1 MDDATSALQR
11 GVVQRGV
18 GIPAAEYCPA
28 LTSLYVYGCDKLTD
42 ASIMAIAGHCSALT
56 SLNVSS
62 CHKLTDAS
70 ITAIYC
76 GAQHRTHEPQRGRLR
91 QADGCLD
98 HGHQGAPR
106 CTHDQ

>member
-42 ASIMAIAGHCSALT
+42 
-56 SLNVSS
+56 
-62 CHKLTDAS
+62 
-70 ITAIYC
+70 
-76 GAQHRTHEPQRGRLR
+76 
-91 QADGCLD
+91 D
-98 HGHQGAPR
+98 HGHRGLRPLPR
-106 CTHDQ
+106 LL